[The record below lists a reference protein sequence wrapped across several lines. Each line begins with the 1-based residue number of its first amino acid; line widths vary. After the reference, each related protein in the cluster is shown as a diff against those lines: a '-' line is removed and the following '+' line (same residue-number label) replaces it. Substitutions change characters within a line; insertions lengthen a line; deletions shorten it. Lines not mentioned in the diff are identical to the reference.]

1 MNNDKLVIG
10 GHEFNSRFI
19 LGSGKYS
26 LNLIESAVKDAG
38 AEIITLAVRR
48 ANTKDEENIL
58 DFIPKG
64 ITLLPN
70 TSGARNAEEAV
81 RIARLARELGCG
93 NFVKIEIMRDSKY
106 LLPDNAETIKA
117 TEILANDGFVVM
129 PYMYPDLNVAR
140 DLVNAG
146 AAAVMPLASP
156 IGSNKGLATK
166 DFIQILIDEI
176 DLPIIVDAG
185 IGKPSQ
191 ACEAMEMGAAAIM
204 ANTALATAGNL
215 PLMASAFKSA
225 IEAGRKAYL
234 SGLGRVLTRGASAS
248 DPCCAPDRQGAT
260 HRYTCPPDRSCRRRS
275 GPSPSPPRIFLAS
288 PRTHTAESPGSC
300 PSSIQ
305 NDDGCG
311 PCDGS
316 RPRNS
321 LFPPVPPHWGFG
333 CPDKTGRPPEIPWEN
348 TWKGHGS
355 GPASTA
361 PPENSPHEPSSGA
374 WLWCKNAAMLS

>member
-1 MNNDKLVIG
+1 MNDKLIIG

-26 LNLIESAVKDAG
+26 LKLIQAAVKDAG

-48 ANTKDEENIL
+48 ANTKDQENIL
-58 DFIPKG
+58 DFIPEG
-64 ITLLPN
+64 VTLLPN

-81 RIARLARELGCG
+81 RIACLARELGCG

-106 LLPDNAETIKA
+106 LLPDNQETVKA
-117 TEILANDGFVVM
+117 TEILADKGFVVM
-129 PYMYPDLNVAR
+129 PYMYPDLNTAR
-140 DLVNAG
+140 DLANAG

-191 ACEAMEMGAAAIM
+191 AAMEMGAAAIM

-215 PLMASAFKSA
+215 PLMAAAFKQA

-234 SGLGRVLTRGASAS
+234 AGIGRVLTRGAAAS
-248 DPCCAPDRQGAT
+248 DPLTG
-260 HRYTCPPDRSCRRRS
+260 
-275 GPSPSPPRIFLAS
+275 FL
-288 PRTHTAESPGSC
+288 R
-300 PSSIQ
+300 
-305 NDDGCG
+305 D
-311 PCDGS
+311 
-316 RPRNS
+316 
-321 LFPPVPPHWGFG
+321 
-333 CPDKTGRPPEIPWEN
+333 
-348 TWKGHGS
+348 
-355 GPASTA
+355 
-361 PPENSPHEPSSGA
+361 
-374 WLWCKNAAMLS
+374 